1 MEKKKVRKVGD
12 KVFYWQ
18 WLNIN
23 EGDLYEGT
31 ITEID
36 GKFIKLRTAHNGK
49 KTIMEKD
56 IVDFDDK

>member
-18 WLNIN
+18 WLNID

-36 GKFIKLRTAHNGK
+36 GKFIKLRTAHGGK
-49 KTIMEKD
+49 KNKMKKD
-56 IVDFDDK
+56 IVDFDD